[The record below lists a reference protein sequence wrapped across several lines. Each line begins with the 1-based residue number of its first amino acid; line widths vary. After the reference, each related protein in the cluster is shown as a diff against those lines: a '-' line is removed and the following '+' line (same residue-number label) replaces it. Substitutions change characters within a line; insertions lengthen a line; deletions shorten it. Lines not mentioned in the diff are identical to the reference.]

1 MEQIIKITAR
11 SNFEKEEYGF
21 NPRLAV
27 GVGDPESAKKMADE
41 IERKNKLPTEGY
53 CSRMCL
59 TMRLP
64 CEIKHTRLMLTIIR
78 AATLHLLISRAVKG

>member
-27 GVGDPESAKKMADE
+27 GVGDPESAKKKADEDE
-41 IERKNKLPTEGY
+41 IERKNKM
-53 CSRMCL
+53 RQVCL
-59 TMRLP
+59 NCTKEKCNGGRTCFLK
-64 CEIKHTRLMLTIIR
+64 EKQ
-78 AATLHLLISRAVKG
+78 KYD